1 MTSRHEGVPVV
12 YSTSVFLPVLSEA
25 CWSESPGGSEKPTG
39 GCLFAYR
46 LDYASYRTVFAKGS
60 IRDPRE
66 PLRGGL
72 FTTCCP
78 QESAVPKS
86 QVRKKKVY
94 TPPTDVRPAASAA
107 SRKPSP
113 VWLPATA
120 VFLIVFGIAWL
131 VVYYLSSQ
139 RWPVESWQYWNL
151 AVGFGCMVA
160 SLGIL
165 SRWR

>member
-1 MTSRHEGVPVV
+1 M
-12 YSTSVFLPVLSEA
+12 
-25 CWSESPGGSEKPTG
+25 
-39 GCLFAYR
+39 
-46 LDYASYRTVFAKGS
+46 
-60 IRDPRE
+60 
-66 PLRGGL
+66 
-72 FTTCCP
+72 
-78 QESAVPKS
+78 PKS

-94 TPPTDVRPAASAA
+94 TPPTDIRPAATAA
-107 SRKPSP
+107 SKKPSP

-120 VFLIVFGIAWL
+120 VALIVVGIAWL

-139 RWPVESWQYWNL
+139 SYPVAAWSYWNL